1 MSAVACEAPSRPV
14 SPGAA
19 GLQPGVA
26 TFVWGAWAVMLVL
39 TLVYV
44 GKFGS
49 RLPYYDD
56 WDVVPVLTGAEPL
69 TLAYLWEPYHSHCMP
84 LPKLALV
91 SLTRLS
97 SLDFRVAKFF
107 HVALFG
113 ALAAALLLTVRR
125 QRGHHEFADVFLPL
139 FVLGLAQWECYL
151 LPSCI
156 NLIFTS
162 VIAGTY
168 LVLLANGGPR
178 VSGRRAVVMAGCLAL
193 LPLCSA
199 AGLALVPAL
208 TLWLAPVGIFHC
220 RAADAPVRRQ
230 GWLVLALIAVALVLS
245 GLSVLSLRQPGQG
258 PAPHE
263 PAKVLACARQVL
275 NMLFGAPVPP
285 FATRTA
291 AVVLLLLAASGT
303 AWLAAWWRQPG
314 ERLAL
319 LGFLAF
325 SLGMGCLVGGIAL
338 GRVDYLATAVYI
350 PRYATLQ
357 LPLGCCLYV
366 FWGRYGGRCAPAA
379 QMALLLVAAVTF
391 APNLR
396 DAWESGDSRRQALRT
411 FEADL
416 NSGLS
421 PAQLAERGAGHVYWA
436 EGKDDFAR
444 YLLMWHERHPAAYGL
459 SHPSDASGRARATRT
474 TAATR
479 GPVAGGGA
487 DRALRTSVQSDR

>member
-1 MSAVACEAPSRPV
+1 
-14 SPGAA
+14 
-19 GLQPGVA
+19 
-26 TFVWGAWAVMLVL
+26 MLVL
-39 TLVYV
+39 ALVYV
-44 GKFGS
+44 GTFGS

-69 TLAYLWEPYHSHCMP
+69 TLAYLWEPYHAHCMP

-97 SLDFRVAKFF
+97 DLDFRAAKFF

-113 ALAAALLLTVRR
+113 GLSAALLCAVRR
-125 QRGHHEFADVFLPL
+125 QRGCHEFADAFLPL

-156 NLIFTS
+156 NLIFTAI
-162 VIAGTY
+162 IAGIY
-168 LVLLANGGPR
+168 LVLLAGAGPR
-178 VSGRRAVVMAGCLAL
+178 VSGRRAVLMAGCLAL

-208 TLWLAPVGIFHC
+208 TLWLAPVGILHC
-220 RAADAPVRRQ
+220 RAADATSRRQ
-230 GWLVLALIAVALVLS
+230 GWLVLALIVTALVLS
-245 GLSVLSLRQPGQG
+245 GLSFLSLRQPGQA

-263 PAKVLACARQVL
+263 PAKVLACVQQIL

-291 AVVLLLLAASGT
+291 AVVLLLLAASGGV
-303 AWLAAWWRQPG
+303 WLAAWWRQPG
-314 ERLAL
+314 ERVAL

-325 SLGMGCLVGGIAL
+325 ALGMGCLVGAIAW
-338 GRVDYLATAVYI
+338 GRVDYLATAAYI

-379 QMALLLVAAVTF
+379 QMVLLLVTAVTF

-421 PAQLAERGAGHVYWA
+421 PALLAERGAGHVYWA

-444 YLLMWHERHPAAYGL
+444 YLLMLRESRPAAYGL
-459 SHPSDASGRARATRT
+459 SHPRDESGRTLATRAAAAPRASGS
-474 TAATR
+474 
-479 GPVAGGGA
+479 GA
-487 DRALRTSVQSDR
+487 DRPLRTSTRSDR